1 MPWSY
6 CALKSREGN
15 RARQTRIERGGQEIR
30 REEDRDK
37 TRATVRGL
45 RVEMD
50 GAKKRPSN
58 QSNPLPTVG

>member
-45 RVEMD
+45 RVE
-50 GAKKRPSN
+50 
-58 QSNPLPTVG
+58 VGRREEETQ